1 VTNTFFAVPGDPEL
15 RAHPETNRTLTRP
28 LKPEPVL
35 ADERVMW
42 TRLGQR
48 DERGYT
54 LQEVLTVVAIVGILV
69 AIAIIILFALLE
81 RWRVEAAASQFAAD
95 LRLAHTRA
103 TNQLTDWRV
112 VFMPDGSPVERCSSE
127 DYCMIKLSAPYGAG
141 DPTPTRDS
149 KAPRIARKLPEGTKI
164 REVTFDPDC
173 SAGDAGAVIPPSRC
187 GPDATRTL
195 EFSSN
200 GTVRTLRP
208 GQSGTVRISSDD
220 GSPWCDIVFN
230 SATSRIRISPIAY

>member
-1 VTNTFFAVPGDPEL
+1 VYAVWS
-15 RAHPETNRTLTRP
+15 
-28 LKPEPVL
+28 KL
-35 ADERVMW
+35 AGVRE
-42 TRLGQR
+42 
-48 DERGYT
+48 DERGFT
-54 LQEVLTVVAIVGILV
+54 LQELLTTIAILGILI
-69 AIAIIILFALLE
+69 AIAVIVFLALLE

-112 VFMPDGSPVERCSSE
+112 VFMPDGSPLTGCSSV

-141 DPTPTRDS
+141 DPTPTMDPE
-149 KAPRIARKLPEGTKI
+149 APPTARELPEGTKI

-173 SAGDAGAVIPPSRC
+173 SAGDAGAAIPPSRC
-187 GPDATRTL
+187 GPEATRTL

-220 GSPWCDIVFN
+220 GSPWCDVVFN
-230 SATSRIRISPIAY
+230 SATSRIRIGSLAY

>member
-1 VTNTFFAVPGDPEL
+1 
-15 RAHPETNRTLTRP
+15 
-28 LKPEPVL
+28 
-35 ADERVMW
+35 MW
-42 TRLGQR
+42 TRLTHVRR

-69 AIAIIILFALLE
+69 AIAVIIWLALLE
-81 RWRVEAAASQFAAD
+81 RWRVEAAANQFAAD

-112 VFMPDGSPVERCSSE
+112 VFMPDGSPVDGCSAV

-141 DPTPTRDS
+141 DPTPTMDTGAS
-149 KAPRIARKLPEGTKI
+149 PIPRQFPEGTKI
-164 REVTFDPDC
+164 REVTFEPDC
-173 SAGDAGAVIPPSRC
+173 SAGDAGAIIPPSRC

-220 GSPWCDIVFN
+220 GSPWCDVVFN
-230 SATSRIRISPIAY
+230 AATSRIRIGPIAY